1 MRKTKFSR
9 ALAVLLAASM
19 VFGAAPVNL
28 QAEEILDE
36 FVDVSADVQETAAEP
51 EMAEVLQEVAVV
63 EETPAEEANVEE
75 PQEGIVDDTTDGT
88 TDEALDE
95 TLDETLDES
104 VYVVDEVTEEA
115 DGTIE
120 AGAGLTG
127 ELNLDDSEILLEGI
141 EEMEEEIP
149 VETKEYAA
157 GGSYT
162 YITV

>member
-63 EETPAEEANVEE
+63 EETPAEAANVE
-75 PQEGIVDDTTDGT
+75 
-88 TDEALDE
+88 
-95 TLDETLDES
+95 
-104 VYVVDEVTEEA
+104 
-115 DGTIE
+115 
-120 AGAGLTG
+120 
-127 ELNLDDSEILLEGI
+127 
-141 EEMEEEIP
+141 
-149 VETKEYAA
+149 
-157 GGSYT
+157 
-162 YITV
+162 